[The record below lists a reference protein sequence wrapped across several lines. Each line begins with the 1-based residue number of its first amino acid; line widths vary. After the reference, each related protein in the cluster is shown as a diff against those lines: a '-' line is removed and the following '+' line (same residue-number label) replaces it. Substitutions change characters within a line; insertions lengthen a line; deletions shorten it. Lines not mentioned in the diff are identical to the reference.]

1 MVQNARNLMTV
12 VLKAMTAAEAVCVKV
27 GIYQFIIYVCPLTSS
42 IPIISPT
49 TEHTKCIPL
58 STTIKHTN
66 YTTTIKHIF
75 YMGYKWTYQQYPPSL
90 SIPIISASIEHT
102 NDIHNHWLNQLYH
115 YPLPLNLPIYS
126 LPSNTP
132 TTIKHTKYNRGEGVK
147 YRKVRCSHVY
157 CYVLKKQSI
166 LDNILALLKQ

>member
-1 MVQNARNLMTV
+1 MGTFSHEVHVKRKAKYISLFYMKFTQSKHNWCDIHKNAKYIIYEYLMVLLYFTKADRILVQNARNLMTV

-66 YTTTIKHIF
+66 HIHYHQTYLLYGLQMNIPTVSTI
-75 YMGYKWTYQQYPPSL
+75 
-90 SIPIISASIEHT
+90 
-102 NDIHNHWLNQLYH
+102 
-115 YPLPLNLPIYS
+115 
-126 LPSNTP
+126 
-132 TTIKHTKYNRGEGVK
+132 IKHTNYI
-147 YRKVRCSHVY
+147 C
-157 CYVLKKQSI
+157 
-166 LDNILALLKQ
+166 

>member
-115 YPLPLNLPIYS
+115 YPLPLNNHRTHRLPLNI
-126 LPSNTP
+126 PSITGGRGLNIERFVVHMSTVMCWKSSRYW
-132 TTIKHTKYNRGEGVK
+132 TIFLF
-147 YRKVRCSHVY
+147 C
-157 CYVLKKQSI
+157 
-166 LDNILALLKQ
+166 

>member
-1 MVQNARNLMTV
+1 MY
-12 VLKAMTAAEAVCVKV
+12 
-27 GIYQFIIYVCPLTSS
+27 IVCPLTSS

-75 YMGYKWTYQQYPPSL
+75 YMGYKWTYQKYPPSL

-115 YPLPLNLPIYS
+115 IHYTQTYQLYPLPLNIPIIPLSTTLEHTNLFIYS
-126 LPSNTP
+126 NLYHRTHRLPLNIPSITGGRGLNIDRFVVHMSTVMCWKSSRYW
-132 TTIKHTKYNRGEGVK
+132 TIF
-147 YRKVRCSHVY
+147 
-157 CYVLKKQSI
+157 
-166 LDNILALLKQ
+166 LLC